1 MPSDIRNLRHRD
13 GYWTAELHSPVGHV
27 KVNDRWGSWQAGG
40 EDGGKASPLLSHVA
54 AQLQEEVSAERK
66 RLADARKLH
75 DRAEAAKG
83 RVRARVTD
91 ASPRASLEPI
101 GSRVPSR
108 LS

>member
-1 MPSDIRNLRHRD
+1 VPSDIRNLRYRD

-27 KVNDRWGSWQAGG
+27 KVNERWGSWMIGG
-40 EDGGKASPLLSHVA
+40 EDGGRAMAVLPHVA
-54 AQLQEEVSAERK
+54 AQIQEAVKAEEK
-66 RLADARKLH
+66 RRAAARAKH

-83 RVRARVTD
+83 RVRARVKG
-91 ASPRASLEPI
+91 ASQRASRESN